1 MRRHS
6 VYVAAGPQV
15 QSGPSEKPSLSDQ
28 DMLGVL
34 ANQALSDRQTRM
46 GDVESALSGALHQ
59 DGAAEGAEG
68 QTGERAGSSSAI
80 RTLMEAGYLKD
91 DGDRWLTRRGFEA
104 VGRAILR
111 EIMSNVS
118 AQDTGEHQTVLT
130 GSGETVLDTTRAFEH
145 GDDMRHLSV
154 QETLLN
160 TVRRERSTA
169 FPLRIIAEDME
180 QYETYASAKTAVV
193 YCIDLSSTMRT
204 KMQGGH
210 SRIRAAKKALW
221 GLYGA
226 NTRYFVRDAVHV
238 IGFASMAARVD
249 PYDIPFL
256 RTYDANDG
264 FLHYTNYQA
273 AFRLAR
279 KILAAESA
287 ENKKIVLI
295 TDGQPSACLV
305 DNDLQRDAILAEK
318 PYSNF
323 YAPDGDTVS
332 TVADQKN
339 MRLDAPPEVQVYLCY
354 RYKKVD
360 PRIHERTIYEAA
372 RCKRKGIDT
381 DMVVVS
387 DEAELVQYAKNLAR
401 ELGGRA
407 FHIQDHDMANVLVT
421 DYMRRSTRGRW

>member
-1 MRRHS
+1 MLRRS

-15 QSGPSEKPSLSDQ
+15 QSKPVEKPSLSEQ
-28 DMLGVL
+28 DILGVL
-34 ANQALSDRQTRM
+34 AGQALSDRQTKIS
-46 GDVESALSGALHQ
+46 DVESALQGAVHQ
-59 DGAAEGAEG
+59 DGAAEGSEG

-80 RTLMEAGYLKD
+80 RMLREAGYLR

-111 EIMSNVS
+111 EIMNNVN
-118 AQDTGEHQTVLT
+118 ARDAGEHQTILT

-145 GDDMRHLSV
+145 GDDMRHLSA

-160 TVRRERSTA
+160 TVRRERSTS
-169 FPLRIIAEDME
+169 FPLRIIPEDME

-226 NTRYFVRDAVHV
+226 NTKYFAHDVVHV

-273 AFRLAR
+273 AFRLAQ
-279 KILAAESA
+279 KILSAESA

-323 YAPDGDTVS
+323 YSPNSGTVS

-339 MRLDAPPEVQVYLCY
+339 MRLDAPPELQVYLCY

-360 PRIHERTIYEAA
+360 PRINERTVHEAT
-372 RCKRKGIDT
+372 RCKLAGIDT
-381 DMVVVS
+381 DLVVVS
-387 DEAELVQYAKNLAR
+387 DEAELVQYAKGLAK